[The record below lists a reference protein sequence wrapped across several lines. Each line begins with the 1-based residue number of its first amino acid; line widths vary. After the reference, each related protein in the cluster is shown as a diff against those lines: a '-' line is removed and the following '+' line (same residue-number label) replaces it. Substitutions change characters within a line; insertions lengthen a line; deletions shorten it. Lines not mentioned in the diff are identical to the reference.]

1 MLAPAGHESDFW
13 KLVAGTALTGQISF
27 SGQIPSLQAEGE
39 ALASG
44 EEGFHLQDLL
54 QLPEVTDGVISLFNG
69 PELIPLKHFCCCQE
83 FIWLCWSHFHEE
95 QRKAGLGSNVDWI
108 TVHCS
113 RGWRYL
119 IHNPHFSSP
128 HCTSTTWKKNQPIC
142 ARFRLVEVL
151 SKYSHCRT
159 EINDIL
165 CLSNKHLF
173 CHKAFVAFK

>member
-1 MLAPAGHESDFW
+1 MRVTSENWWLAQPWLGKSLFQGRSHLCRQRGRFW
-13 KLVAGTALTGQISF
+13 HQGRK
-27 SGQIPSLQAEGE
+27 
-39 ALASG
+39 
-44 EEGFHLQDLL
+44 GFICRTCCSS
-54 QLPEVTDGVISLFNG
+54 PEVTDGVISLFNG

-95 QRKAGLGSNVDWI
+95 QREAGMGSNVDRI

-119 IHNPHFSSP
+119 IHNHHFSSP
-128 HCTSTTWKKNQPIC
+128 HCTSTTWKKKKSVALCKILFGRSPK
-142 ARFRLVEVL
+142 
-151 SKYSHCRT
+151 KYSHCRT

-165 CLSNKHLF
+165 CLSNKHFF